1 VANDWTAGYVS
12 DLEYTTAHYHEQAPS
27 HLNLVALI
35 NGCEPPALAD
45 GFAYC
50 ELGCGQ
56 GFTSNLL
63 AAANPQG
70 RFYAVD
76 FNPSHIA
83 SARRLA
89 ERARLRNIEFI
100 EDSFADLADSRQELP
115 RFDYITLH
123 GVFSWITAENR
134 RAIVRFIR
142 RNLKSGGIVYL
153 SYNAMPGWTAAL
165 PLQRLLYEHAS
176 LMAERSDRRLERA
189 VAFAQELRKA
199 DLRYQLG
206 NAFLDEIAGLLG
218 RRETRYLVHEYL
230 NAGWE
235 PLFYTDVARE
245 LAEAKLEFAGSAH
258 LVENFVDLTLAPTQ
272 IELLNQVL
280 AQDVREMLK
289 DFCVNRRFRKDVFV
303 RGARRLSPLAQQER
317 LREIRLVLQV
327 PRAEAVLKIEVPR
340 GEASLDPTVYNP
352 ILDALAE
359 RPSSIAELLEV
370 SRTLRRDTTAMEI
383 LGILVGSGQVAP
395 LAEVDAARAPA
406 QRFNRAVAATAE
418 LEEIHRGVA
427 LGAPAVGNGLG
438 VSSVALLAYGALA
451 AGARTD
457 DEVGDRIAAVLKK
470 RGETLLREGKP
481 IADKAENRRLI
492 AEQVALI
499 RQRSVR
505 DLARPRHPRY
515 GRDKRFRVTISWGFD
530 RQFYCDCPHSGPGGV
545 AV

>member
-1 VANDWTAGYVS
+1 MSDWTAGYVS
-12 DLEYTTAHYHEQAPS
+12 DLEYTTAYYREQAPS

-56 GFTSNLL
+56 GFTANLL

-89 ERARLRNIEFI
+89 DRAGLRNIEFI
-100 EDSFADLADSRQELP
+100 EDSFADLADSPRELP
-115 RFDYITLH
+115 RFDYVTLH
-123 GVFSWITAENR
+123 GVFSWIAAEHR

-142 RNLKSGGIVYL
+142 RYLKSGGIVYI

-165 PLQRLLYEHAS
+165 PLQRLLYEHAT
-176 LMAERSDRRLERA
+176 LVAERSDRRMERA
-189 VAFAQELRKA
+189 IAFAQELRTA

-235 PLFYTDVARE
+235 PLYFTDVARE

-258 LVENFVDLTLAPTQ
+258 LVENFVDLTLALKQ
-272 IELLNQVL
+272 IELLNQVA

-303 RGARRLSPLAQQER
+303 RGARRLSPLARQEQLRATR
-317 LREIRLVLQV
+317 LALLV
-327 PRAEAVLKIEVPR
+327 PREDAVLKLDVPR
-340 GEASLDPTVYNP
+340 GEASLDPAVYAP
-352 ILDALAE
+352 ILDALGE
-359 RPSSIAELLEV
+359 RPRSIDELLGLAQRV
-370 SRTLRRDTTAMEI
+370 KRDTTAMEV
-383 LGILVGSGQVAP
+383 LGILAGSGQVGP
-395 LAEVDAARAPA
+395 LVEGEVPRAPA
-406 QRFNRAVAATAE
+406 QRFNRAVAAAAE
-418 LEEIHRGVA
+418 LEELHRGVA
-427 LGAPAVGNGLG
+427 LAAPALG
-438 VSSVALLAYGALA
+438 SGIGVNSVALLAHGAAA
-451 AGARTD
+451 AGARG
-457 DEVGDRIAAVLKK
+457 DEDVTERIQAILRK
-470 RGETLLREGKP
+470 RGDTLLHEGKP
-481 IADKAENRRLI
+481 ITDASENRRLI
-492 AEQVALI
+492 AEQVGLT
-499 RQRSVR
+499 RQKLFPVWRSLGILEV
-505 DLARPRHPRY
+505 DETTSSA
-515 GRDKRFRVTISWGFD
+515 
-530 RQFYCDCPHSGPGGV
+530 
-545 AV
+545 